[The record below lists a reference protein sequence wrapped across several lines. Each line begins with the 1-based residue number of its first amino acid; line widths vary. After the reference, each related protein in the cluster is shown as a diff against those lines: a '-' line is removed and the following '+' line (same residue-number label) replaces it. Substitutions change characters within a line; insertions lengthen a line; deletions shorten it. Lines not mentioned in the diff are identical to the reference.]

1 MTAATAPTARS
12 AVRALTAAALAVD
25 AYIHL
30 KLASTRPP
38 ASSPGGIS
46 QGALFYAEGG
56 VAILAALLVVFR
68 GTRATFVFAFLIAAS
83 ALAAVL
89 AYRYIDVGALG
100 PLPDMY
106 EPAWY
111 ATKITTTIAEAIAM
125 LAAVAGFLT
134 APHGQSSLG
143 PGATPAAPA
152 VSRIPDKTRPD
163 GSMK

>member
-1 MTAATAPTARS
+1 MTAATAPAARW
-12 AVRALTAAALAVD
+12 ALRLLTAACLAVD

-38 ASSPGGIS
+38 ASGPGGIS
-46 QGALFYAEGG
+46 QGALFYAQGG

-68 GTRATFVFAFLIAAS
+68 GTRAAFGFAFLVAAS

-89 AYRYIDVGALG
+89 TYRYIDVGALG

-111 ATKITTTIAEAIAM
+111 ATKITTTIAEAIAV
-125 LAAVAGFLT
+125 LTAVAGFL
-134 APHGQSSLG
+134 AARHGQSPV
-143 PGATPAAPA
+143 PGATRGARWRE
-152 VSRIPDKTRPD
+152 SRIRRDPDR
-163 GSMK
+163 SLR

>member
-1 MTAATAPTARS
+1 MTAATASTARW
-12 AVRALTAAALAVD
+12 ALRLLTAACLAVD
-25 AYIHL
+25 AYVHF

-56 VAILAALLVVFR
+56 VAILAALLILYS
-68 GTRATFVFAFLIAAS
+68 GTRAAFGFAFLVAAS

-89 AYRYIDVGALG
+89 TYRYTDVGALG

-111 ATKITTTIAEAIAM
+111 TSKIITTVAEAIAV
-125 LAAVAGFLT
+125 LAAVTGLLT
-134 APHGQSSLG
+134 APHRQSPR
-143 PGATPAAPA
+143 PGATPDGD
-152 VSRIPDKTRPD
+152 SGQHETRR
-163 GSMK
+163 SLR

>member
-1 MTAATAPTARS
+1 MTAATSSTARW
-12 AVRALTAAALAVD
+12 ALRLLTAACLAVD
-25 AYIHL
+25 AYVHL

-46 QGALFYAEGG
+46 QGALFYAQGG
-56 VAILAALLVVFR
+56 VAILAALLILYR
-68 GTRATFVFAFLIAAS
+68 GTRAAFGFAFLVAAS

-89 AYRYIDVGALG
+89 TYRYIDVGALG
-100 PLPDMY
+100 PFPDMY

-111 ATKITTTIAEAIAM
+111 ATKVTTTIAEAIAM

-134 APHGQSSLG
+134 APHGRSSRA

-152 VSRIPDKTRPD
+152 VRHVPDKTR
-163 GSMK
+163 